1 MHFYFT
7 IYTKQQLDIANITHN
22 IYQIVLHLPN
32 CASPKIRGCVPSSRF
47 CWWQKREQ
55 AADAFSSI
63 KSKPYFFK
71 NNTLL
76 STKQHV
82 VFNKTTRH
90 FLETTRHF
98 QQRSFAAQCAPQD
111 GAPQILSYKTQ
122 KNKLFPLHLRAYAR
136 IYAHITRVLSFLLSH
151 LSHLFAQNS

>member
-55 AADAFSSI
+55 STDAFSSI

-82 VFNKTTRH
+82 VFNKTTRY
-90 FLETTRHF
+90 F
-98 QQRSFAAQCAPQD
+98 QQNNTLFSIKRHVTFW
-111 GAPQILSYKTQ
+111 KRHVTF
-122 KNKLFPLHLRAYAR
+122 NKDHLLLNAHLKM
-136 IYAHITRVLSFLLSH
+136 AHIKHLVIKRKKTNYFLST
-151 LSHLFAQNS
+151 FAHTHAYTHT